1 MAHFA
6 QLDKNNRVIQV
17 VVISNDD
24 ALNEAT
30 GISFCQNLYG
40 LDTTWVQTSYNSN
53 IRSKFA
59 GIGDLYD
66 SKKDEF
72 VTDPVWQA
80 EQQTIIEKRDAE
92 QKAIADAKSA
102 AQDKL
107 KALGL
112 TADDLKALLS

>member
-6 QLDKNNRVIQV
+6 QLDKDNRVIQV

-24 ALNEAT
+24 AITESI
-30 GISFCQNLYG
+30 GIDFCQKLYG
-40 LDTTWVQTSYNSN
+40 ADTVWIQTSYNSN

-80 EQQTIIEKRDAE
+80 K
-92 QKAIADAKSA
+92 QKAIQDEEEAQIKALNDVKQA
-102 AQDKL
+102 ALTKL
-107 KALGL
+107 ENLGL
-112 TADDLKALLS
+112 TVEDIKSIL